1 MAQQGRIKNKL
12 RLPMV
17 QASKKLSEK
26 IKNDLLRY

>member
-1 MAQQGRIKNKL
+1 MKNEF

-17 QASKKLSEK
+17 PASQKLSEK